1 LLAVDPGRG
10 NCLDGVRK
18 SREVCSTI
26 CYRHEARIETTGH
39 RTTGTR
45 KRALRG
51 GVILGLEGEEDRV
64 TNSGRKC
71 LGSEC
76 KATCTNIDHVSFGSG
91 EERGSKKSERE
102 CREHG
107 YKGEIGKRL
116 VAKGRLSYAANAKRR
131 ERRATELAAVV

>member
-1 LLAVDPGRG
+1 
-10 NCLDGVRK
+10 LDGVRK

-51 GVILGLEGEEDRV
+51 GVILGLEGEDDRV
-64 TNSGRKC
+64 TNNGRKC
-71 LGSEC
+71 RGSEC
-76 KATCTNIDHVSFGSG
+76 EATRANIDHVSFGSG
-91 EERGSKKSERE
+91 EERGSKNSERE

-107 YKGEIGKRL
+107 YKGEDWQEISSKK
-116 VAKGRLSYAANAKRR
+116 AD
-131 ERRATELAAVV
+131 